1 MKKTLYILLFLP
13 LLGFGQIKKIEKT
26 FTEYKI
32 GVLPDRGLGTME
44 LIKYEAD
51 SLTSYNLLYKNL
63 KYMNINDYST
73 ISFRETGGDL
83 QGLYSKIIDG
93 FKTLPKDN
101 EIRLDIGD
109 GNTLILE
116 YRSNFRIISMRFY
129 HINKTGLHSWSQW
142 LAKKQLIRLFDKKQ

>member
-63 KYMNINDYST
+63 KYMNINES
-73 ISFRETGGDL
+73 
-83 QGLYSKIIDG
+83 
-93 FKTLPKDN
+93 
-101 EIRLDIGD
+101 
-109 GNTLILE
+109 
-116 YRSNFRIISMRFY
+116 
-129 HINKTGLHSWSQW
+129 HITS
-142 LAKKQLIRLFDKKQ
+142 